1 MKKMPLWK
9 ISQCAK
15 NNCPV
20 DVVVVVAKTVAAAL
34 AVADVAVVDCYAC
47 CMLLP

>member
-20 DVVVVVAKTVAAAL
+20 GVVVIVAQTVAAV